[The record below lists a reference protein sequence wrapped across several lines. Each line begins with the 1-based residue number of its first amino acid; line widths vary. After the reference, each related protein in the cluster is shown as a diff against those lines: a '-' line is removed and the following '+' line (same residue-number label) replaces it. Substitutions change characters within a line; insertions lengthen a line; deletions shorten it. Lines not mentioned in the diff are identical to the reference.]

1 MEKQEVPLQDTI
13 INYKEKISK
22 FTVDK
27 TIDIILIKW
36 SKLTSVME
44 QIVIMCSSQD
54 ALRKPHN
61 LGYIF
66 AKSS

>member
-1 MEKQEVPLQDTI
+1 MEKQEASLQDII

-27 TIDIILIKW
+27 TIDILIKW